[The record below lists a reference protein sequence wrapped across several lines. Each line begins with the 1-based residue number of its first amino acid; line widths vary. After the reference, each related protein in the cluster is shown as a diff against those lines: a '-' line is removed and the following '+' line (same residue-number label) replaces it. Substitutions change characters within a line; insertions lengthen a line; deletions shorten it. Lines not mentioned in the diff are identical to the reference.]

1 MILQGAQARTTR
13 KSLVPVALLRLC
25 DANMPGLG
33 TSRSGRKDGAFL
45 NSRFPRTC
53 RYAFPLIRKESM
65 PAATV
70 SRRGCPDCT
79 C

>member
-1 MILQGAQARTTR
+1 MILQGTQARTTR

-25 DANMPGLG
+25 DATMPGLG
-33 TSRSGRKDGAFL
+33 TSRSGRKDGASL
-45 NSRFPRTC
+45 HSRFPRTC

-65 PAATV
+65 LAAMV
-70 SRRGCPDCT
+70 SRRGSPDCT